1 MSSSSTDGFSQFTF
15 HFRRLNLDSLF
26 SIDDRNRML
35 NWIDRAR
42 CLLIEILRSE
52 HVQILYMWFNIY
64 NDVYDQLTSSMTTSM
79 CLELLRAPP
88 TKHQNT
94 DACTTLTNLI
104 SSFEISIPHPT
115 SLKSPFNPQLR
126 VSGLAEKVFD
136 FSRDCAAAK
145 LINNTPT
152 ILLNHQIFDVNRQKQ
167 DSTDVIF
174 ESTGILFIAI
184 VLAHEITHA
193 INLSRSIN
201 NIDVIQKTTPKL
213 ILFRS
218 YSHDGNVD
226 GGDLVERLLLD
237 GELHLSKPPPTP
249 PILFLIVSADGT
261 QVPLPKELVEECI
274 KKRSFVPIS
283 QLVNSWQYN
292 NGQQLMNSD
301 SRKESTEK
309 LPVLEPLLTCQILTS
324 DSAPAPPSSPTI
336 PTLTSMLHAQ

>member
-52 HVQILYMWFNIY
+52 H
-64 NDVYDQLTSSMTTSM
+64 
-79 CLELLRAPP
+79 
-88 TKHQNT
+88 
-94 DACTTLTNLI
+94 
-104 SSFEISIPHPT
+104 
-115 SLKSPFNPQLR
+115 
-126 VSGLAEKVFD
+126 
-136 FSRDCAAAK
+136 
-145 LINNTPT
+145 
-152 ILLNHQIFDVNRQKQ
+152 
-167 DSTDVIF
+167 
-174 ESTGILFIAI
+174 
-184 VLAHEITHA
+184 
-193 INLSRSIN
+193 
-201 NIDVIQKTTPKL
+201 TTPKL

-261 QVPLPKELVEECI
+261 QVPLPKEVVEECI

-292 NGQQLMNSD
+292 NGQKLTSSG

-309 LPVLEPLLTCQILTS
+309 LPVLEPLLTFQILTS